1 MKISL
6 AEKDGMWM
14 MDEGEDKTA
23 KSAVAETKEK
33 LALACRI
40 LGTVGHDDMDL
51 GHVSVRSP
59 DDPGRMIIKGK
70 GLCLSEVHSDDL
82 ATVDFDYRKIDGRRD
97 LHGELPIHIEIYR
110 ARKDVHSIIHTHPL
124 YATAFSATEQI
135 LRPINNEGVLFAKPL
150 PYFNEETDLIV
161 APAQGASLSEK
172 LGDAKAIIM
181 KNHGITV
188 VGESLEQATVYA
200 YLLEKTIK
208 IFFVAKVFGEPK
220 WTDDAEAEKKADHI
234 FSGNRIQAIW
244 DTLVR
249 QLELRERPLR
259 ILEALLNRR

>member
-1 MKISL
+1 
-6 AEKDGMWM
+6 M
-14 MDEGEDKTA
+14 MNGSPADTRESAREEA
-23 KSAVAETKEK
+23 KKK

-40 LGTVGHDDMDL
+40 LGTEGHDDMDL
-51 GHVSVRSP
+51 GHLSVRSP
-59 DDPGRMIIKGK
+59 DMPDRMIIKGR
-70 GLCLSEVHSDDL
+70 GLCLSEIHGDDL
-82 ATVDFDYRKIDGRRD
+82 VTVGFDYRKIDGRRD

-110 ARKDVHSIIHTHPL
+110 ARKDVHCIVHTHPL

-150 PYFNEETDLIV
+150 PYFNDETDLIV

-188 VGESLEQATVYA
+188 VGESIEQATVYA

-220 WTDDAEAEKKADHI
+220 WTDDEEAARKADHI
-234 FSGNRIQAIW
+234 FRGSRIQAIW
-244 DTLVR
+244 DTLER

-259 ILEALLNRR
+259 ILEALLNKR